1 MPLQSSGQAISFRA
15 EVLEGDGSLCPPL
28 IGNPSLRQLNA
39 TIYSNYFEN
48 GDGLLTAGMRERY
61 PEEQQVTMF
70 RLLLTD
76 SGHYI
81 STADD
86 EGAAPLPRQDKIKK
100 EVMWFNG
107 QVLQAMERCP
117 SPTVLLYQAGT
128 AEGDRGEVEES
139 REGRCLG
146 NQPMKMI
153 LVRHHHNL
161 CQSQI
166 RAPASRRNSSRSPSS
181 CGAADTLD

>member
-48 GDGLLTAGMRERY
+48 GDGLLTVGMRERY

-81 STADD
+81 STTDD

-100 EVMWFNG
+100 EVMWFNS
-107 QVLQAMERCP
+107 QVHQQCIKQW
-117 SPTVLLYQAGT
+117 S
-128 AEGDRGEVEES
+128 D
-139 REGRCLG
+139 
-146 NQPMKMI
+146 
-153 LVRHHHNL
+153 VRARLFCSTRQHATW
-161 CQSQI
+161 S
-166 RAPASRRNSSRSPSS
+166 SPSARS
-181 CGAADTLD
+181 CGTKDRFNGID